1 MSLPQS
7 TIKVAVDLHN
17 PGQFFACCGLLELA
31 HRLWPGAEG
40 WFDSGMFQLARSGM
54 ILELLTPLLEND
66 PLPLSNLSNGL
77 PVKPI
82 IAPLRLVLRE
92 VPAVTMLVDAWL
104 RIGVNGGQPVVM
116 GNPPWNFWSG
126 QQTSSGIWKLLAAA
140 ARKQLAAI
148 EPADIEDL
156 FDFRVL
162 LSGRFGF
169 DPGAAWNA
177 RDVGF
182 SPNAQGMKVAT
193 SPLVELLAAVG
204 IQRFRPSMARDRQTF
219 IYGAWQSPL
228 EADVAACFASGI
240 SGGDIDRYRGRVVSR
255 GQYAALGRSTPFS
268 GDSNE

>member
-1 MSLPQS
+1 VSLPQS
-7 TIKVAVDLHN
+7 TIKVAVDLSN

-40 WFDSGMFQLARSGM
+40 WFESGAFCVSRSGT
-54 ILELLTPLLEND
+54 ILELLASFLVSD

-82 IAPLRLVLRE
+82 ISPLRLE
-92 VPAVTMLVDAWL
+92 VQEKPEVSIVIDAWL
-104 RIGVNGGQPVVM
+104 RIDDNGAFPVVM

-126 QQTSSGIWKLLAAA
+126 QQTSSGIWKLLAAG
-140 ARKQLAAI
+140 ARKQLAKVQRD
-148 EPADIEDL
+148 ELEDL
-156 FDFRVL
+156 FEFRVL

-182 SPNAQGMKVAT
+182 SPNAQGMEVAT

-204 IQRFRPSMARDRQTF
+204 VQRFRPSMARDRQSF
-219 IYGAWQSPL
+219 IYAAWRSPL

-240 SGGDIDRYRGRVVSR
+240 PGGDIERYCGRVVSR
-255 GQYAALGRSTPFS
+255 GQYAALGRSTPI
-268 GDSNE
+268 